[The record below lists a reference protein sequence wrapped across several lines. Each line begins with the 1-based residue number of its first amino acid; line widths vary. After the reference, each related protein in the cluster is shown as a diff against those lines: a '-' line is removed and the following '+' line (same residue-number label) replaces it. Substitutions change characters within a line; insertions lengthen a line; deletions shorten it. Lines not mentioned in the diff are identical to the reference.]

1 MFENFTKELDEAC
14 LASFPEMLQ
23 EHSRAELLEAS
34 ETGRYIFFEDY
45 FNAFIQKHKTNET
58 ILKRVAPFIEN
69 LAQSEHDEIR
79 NLVEIGILSGLV
91 SRDVTTIAKYLGPRS
106 KHLLGKASSHTNIDR
121 DAWRLK
127 RDK

>member
-14 LASFPEMLQ
+14 LASFPEILQ
-23 EHSRAELLEAS
+23 EYSRAELLEAS

-58 ILKRVAPFIEN
+58 ILKRIAPFIEN

-106 KHLLGKASSHTNIDR
+106 KYLLGKASSQTNIDR